1 MARTAIPLY
10 VTNQVITAAHM
21 NTCVRDNEA
30 AHWPYTNAGDLA
42 YASAADTL
50 SRLAAVNGGILQS
63 GAAAPSWLPA
73 GTASSIMH
81 NNGASNPAWLGA
93 GANGTIL
100 GLTAGVLT
108 WLAAGGDGSVMYNNG
123 ASAPAWLPAGTGS
136 SIMYNN
142 GASNPAWLG
151 AGANGGLLG
160 MTGGAPSW
168 LAAGLASSI
177 LYNNGA
183 SNPAWLGAG
192 ANGGLLGMA
201 GGVPVWSAAGGS
213 GQVMRSAGATS
224 GWGSPLADVGIDN
237 GPATW
242 TSTNVAAWQDVGATL
257 TLTLPAHAT
266 IIAIATGTFESSG
279 GWFSFM
285 SVNIDGTNGQTI
297 ETVTSS
303 CGTPVFA
310 KTCAAGNVICKLQA
324 YAYSTDT
331 CKVDD
336 SQIIAFAFAS

>member
-160 MTGGAPSW
+160 M
-168 LAAGLASSI
+168 
-177 LYNNGA
+177 
-183 SNPAWLGAG
+183 
-192 ANGGLLGMA
+192 A

-279 GWFSFM
+279 AWTSFM